1 MFERITESDERGQVG
16 IGTLI
21 IFIAMVLVAAVA
33 AGVLVNTSGL
43 LQSQAQDTGADAQA
57 QVSNQIDV
65 VSATGVDNDTT
76 EGVEQ
81 IELVV
86 KKSPGSEPIDL
97 EAATIEYQSSSSVQT
112 LVEDSQ
118 TNSTDDS
125 AGPSDFHV
133 EEIDSAGT
141 TLDENGDRARII
153 INANAIESGDLS
165 EGSSARLRIVDQSG
179 ASTVYGV
186 NIPDVIT
193 GSYVSV

>member
-1 MFERITESDERGQVG
+1 MFERITDSEKRGQVG

-65 VSATGVDNDTT
+65 VSATGVDNDAT

-97 EAATIEYQSSSSVQT
+97 ESATIEYQSSSSVET

-118 TNSTDDS
+118 TSTPDAA
-125 AGPSDFHV
+125 AGASDFHV
-133 EEIDSAGT
+133 EEIDGAGT
-141 TLDENGDRARII
+141 TLVDNGDRARIVV
-153 INANAIESGDLS
+153 NANAIEGSDLS
-165 EGSSARLRIVDQSG
+165 EGSSAQLRIVDQSG